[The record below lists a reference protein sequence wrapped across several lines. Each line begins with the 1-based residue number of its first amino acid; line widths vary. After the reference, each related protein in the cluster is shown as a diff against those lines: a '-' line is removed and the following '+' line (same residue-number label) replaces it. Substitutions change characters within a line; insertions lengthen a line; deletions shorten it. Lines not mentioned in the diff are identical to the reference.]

1 MHKNLIGALILLISV
16 GNAEST
22 YATQILDVTIVDRKD
37 SASNYTYVVPAYATS
52 TTNANA
58 SCNAFG
64 NSANCNGSAYT
75 NTVSTPGYS
84 GSYEVQGTTL
94 ALKLP
99 DGRIAIVNCVAKLNW
114 TEWSNPNMYR
124 SCRIPLVT
132 KLQAEFNGDKAKLR
146 WPVSIDG
153 KKIQNETYKILGVLE
168 NQTNSSETHGE
179 SKAKEPVVEQVDSS
193 ASSETVDSKKE

>member
-1 MHKNLIGALILLISV
+1 MYKNLVKTLILFISI
-16 GNAEST
+16 GNAAAT
-22 YATQILDVTIVDRKD
+22 YAAQILDVTIVDRKD
-37 SASNYTYVVPAYATS
+37 SARNYTYVVPGYATS

-58 SCNAFG
+58 GCNGYG
-64 NSANCNGSAYT
+64 NTINCNGSAYT
-75 NTVSTPGYS
+75 TTVSTPGYA

-99 DGRIAIVNCVAKLNW
+99 DGRTAIVNCVAKLNW
-114 TEWSNPNMYR
+114 TEWSNPNVYR

-132 KLQAEFNGDKAKLR
+132 KVQAEFNGDKAKLR

-168 NQTNSSETHGE
+168 NQSSSPATATEPTTNQPVQKQESSSNNSEPETI
-179 SKAKEPVVEQVDSS
+179 
-193 ASSETVDSKKE
+193 KKD